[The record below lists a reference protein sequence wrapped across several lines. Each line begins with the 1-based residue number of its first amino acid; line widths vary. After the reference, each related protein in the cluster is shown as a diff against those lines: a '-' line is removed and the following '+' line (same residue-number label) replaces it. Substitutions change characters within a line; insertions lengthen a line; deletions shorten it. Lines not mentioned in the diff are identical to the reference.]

1 MYAVAAGEDR
11 TGTATLKNYPAEKGY
26 VIEVMEK
33 GGIENLIV
41 DGLSFD
47 EFTGVNTT
55 PMGLVGMASKSEF
68 DHIEMKNVTM
78 PGVSSS
84 AGALAGSLTDC
95 TVTWCSVTG
104 AEITTTQPQGTAY
117 ELAVGGL
124 LGSLKDTKVSS
135 CYASDV
141 AITAVSGGGVKGIG
155 GLVGSSAGNG
165 SVNDT
170 YASRK
175 YQQQL
180 RKCRRTGRYN
190 RESDPKGMDQCGHC
204 IRCQ

>member
-1 MYAVAAGEDR
+1 
-11 TGTATLKNYPAEKGY
+11 
-26 VIEVMEK
+26 MEK

-47 EFTGVNTT
+47 EFTGVNMT
-55 PMGLVGMASKSEF
+55 MGMVGMASKSEF
-68 DHIEMKNVTM
+68 DHIEMRNVTM

-124 LGSLKDTKVSS
+124 LGSLTDTKVSS

-170 YASRK
+170 YASGSINSSFGSVGG
-175 YQQQL
+175 L
-180 RKCRRTGRYN
+180 VGTTENPIRRHGPMWTLYPLPIISEVSLVLLAN
-190 RESDPKGMDQCGHC
+190 RS
-204 IRCQ
+204 I